1 MKYFI
6 LIFLLHLTFSVIAPN
21 NNSNKN
27 DKRKLGLLDWF
38 NDSDEE

>member
-6 LIFLLHLTFSVIAPN
+6 LIFLLQLTLSVISP
-21 NNSNKN
+21 NKN